1 MPGEKTVF
9 IGIALV
15 ALGINPFTSF
25 EPFNA
30 PKFLFLLIL
39 SSMLIILSL
48 NRSTF
53 SKLINLDRILK
64 ILISLFLLQSVFSLL
79 FSVLPWFS
87 QLFGIDGR
95 NTGFLTYFSFIV
107 IFVYFILRTS
117 ESVARRLV
125 LLLIIIGLINALY
138 GLVQFSGQ
146 DPFAWTNPYSP
157 VFGFFG
163 NPNFQSALM
172 GISGSAVWAILLIK
186 EQDTRLRL
194 TLLALQA
201 IFFVV
206 LIGTKSQQGFIIFFA
221 GFVLS
226 LFFLL
231 TKNLRFK
238 KFSSSYLAIVIM
250 GGVVAI
256 LDILQKTPWN
266 SVLYKVS
273 VSNRGDLWRS
283 AWNMSLDHPI
293 FGVGFDGYE
302 YFYRAYRDETAIVT
316 RGAGTTSNSAHNV
329 FLDILTTGGF
339 PLLLLYLAMN
349 IYVLIAITRI
359 NKRNTEYKPFFVAA
373 STAWIAFQLQSLISI
388 NQIGIA
394 IWGWVLG
401 GALIGL
407 EIKTRQ
413 FEKSAKVTTS
423 MKLPSLALLSI
434 GGLLG
439 FLVGYQPMKVDINFR
454 EAIESKKIES
464 VLNSAYDWPQSPQ
477 RMFQVAGIFRE
488 NKLDELSYKVAKDA
502 VTEFPRSFENWE
514 ILYSLTITP
523 ETEKEKA
530 LAQMRLLDPN
540 NNSLK

>member
-1 MPGEKTVF
+1 MSSRATWIPGEKTVF

-39 SSMLIILSL
+39 SSLVIILSL

-53 SKLINLDRILK
+53 SILINLDRILK

-79 FSVLPWFS
+79 FSDLPWFS

-125 LLLIIIGLINALY
+125 FLLILIGLINALY

-238 KFSSSYLAIVIM
+238 K
-250 GGVVAI
+250 
-256 LDILQKTPWN
+256 
-266 SVLYKVS
+266 
-273 VSNRGDLWRS
+273 
-283 AWNMSLDHPI
+283 
-293 FGVGFDGYE
+293 
-302 YFYRAYRDETAIVT
+302 
-316 RGAGTTSNSAHNV
+316 
-329 FLDILTTGGF
+329 
-339 PLLLLYLAMN
+339 
-349 IYVLIAITRI
+349 
-359 NKRNTEYKPFFVAA
+359 
-373 STAWIAFQLQSLISI
+373 
-388 NQIGIA
+388 
-394 IWGWVLG
+394 
-401 GALIGL
+401 L
-407 EIKTRQ
+407 EH
-413 FEKSAKVTTS
+413 
-423 MKLPSLALLSI
+423 L
-434 GGLLG
+434 
-439 FLVGYQPMKVDINFR
+439 
-454 EAIESKKIES
+454 
-464 VLNSAYDWPQSPQ
+464 
-477 RMFQVAGIFRE
+477 
-488 NKLDELSYKVAKDA
+488 
-502 VTEFPRSFENWE
+502 
-514 ILYSLTITP
+514 
-523 ETEKEKA
+523 
-530 LAQMRLLDPN
+530 
-540 NNSLK
+540 